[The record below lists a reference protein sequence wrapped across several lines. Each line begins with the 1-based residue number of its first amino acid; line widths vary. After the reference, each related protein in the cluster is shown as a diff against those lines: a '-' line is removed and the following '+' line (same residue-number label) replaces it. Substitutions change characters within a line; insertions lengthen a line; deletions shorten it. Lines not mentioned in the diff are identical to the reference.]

1 MFVLVLVLVMFV
13 IMLISLLP
21 ACLLLISL
29 LAPCLLVVD
38 LIDSVSTRT
47 SFCGKLYLH
56 YIILYY
62 YLSFLISDL
71 VVLLLGGADCKL
83 SKFSSKKK

>member
-1 MFVLVLVLVMFV
+1 MFVFV
-13 IMLISLLP
+13 FVFAIMLISLLP

-38 LIDSVSTRT
+38 LIDSVSTRI